1 MKELIENLFWI
12 IVIVF
17 GSMYLLFVEVKNLIN
32 TRKLKMKIKYTEESI
47 VNMEIVNKLFL
58 KAYGSVYCKMPDTC
72 IVELEYDG
80 DMYEIKDEEIFKSYE
95 VGQFIKLK
103 LIKSL
108 DENKNL
114 IKYDLFQLK

>member
-1 MKELIENLFWI
+1 
-12 IVIVF
+12 
-17 GSMYLLFVEVKNLIN
+17 MYLILIEVKNLIN

-95 VGQFIKLK
+95 VDQFIKLK
-103 LIKSL
+103 LVKYL
-108 DENKNL
+108 DENKN
-114 IKYDLFQLK
+114 IVKYDLYKIK